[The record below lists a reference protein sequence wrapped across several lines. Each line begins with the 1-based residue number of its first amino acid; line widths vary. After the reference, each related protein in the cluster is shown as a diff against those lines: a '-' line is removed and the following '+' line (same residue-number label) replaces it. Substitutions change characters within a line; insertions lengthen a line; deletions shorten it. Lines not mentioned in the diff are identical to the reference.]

1 VFLQFQRPAKPNAH
15 INVRLTGKTRGLTA
29 PCEHGTANYE
39 LSLTIER
46 TDQTANPVAKTDNAS
61 SKTAIAILLQN
72 DWRKL

>member
-1 VFLQFQRPAKPNAH
+1 MRF
-15 INVRLTGKTRGLTA
+15 TGKTCELTIPRG
-29 PCEHGTANYE
+29 HGMANYE